1 MSQRITRTFLSHLC
15 DRINTITNSPASPYK
30 DGKPQA
36 GAYLIDEAR
45 NGLTHGGYA
54 LMQINRKGSAEDVFR
69 SGPVAAKDIA
79 NLMAAY
85 IKGIETGK
93 GLK

>member
-1 MSQRITRTFLSHLC
+1 MSQRITRTFLTHLC
-15 DRINTITNSPASPYK
+15 DRIYTITNSPGSPYK

-36 GAYLIDEAR
+36 GAYLIDSAY
-45 NGLTHGGYA
+45 GGYC
-54 LMQINRKGSAEDVFR
+54 LRRMTKGGGEEDVFR
-69 SGPVAAKDIA
+69 CGYISAKDLS

>member
-30 DGKPQA
+30 DGKPQS
-36 GAYLIDEAR
+36 GSHLIDSAY
-45 NGLTHGGYA
+45 GGYS
-54 LMQINRKGSAEDVFR
+54 LRRMTKSGGEEDVFR
-69 SGPVAAKDIA
+69 CGYVSAKDIA

>member
-1 MSQRITRTFLSHLC
+1 MSWKVTTQFLTHLC
-15 DRINTITNSPASPYK
+15 DRITAITGAPTAPIK
-30 DGKPQA
+30 DGKHQK
-36 GAYLIDEAR
+36 GAYLIEGA
-45 NGLTHGGYA
+45 NGGHCLRR
-54 LMQINRKGSAEDVFR
+54 IVNSSGSDEDVFR
-69 SGPVAAKDIA
+69 CGHVKPLELA